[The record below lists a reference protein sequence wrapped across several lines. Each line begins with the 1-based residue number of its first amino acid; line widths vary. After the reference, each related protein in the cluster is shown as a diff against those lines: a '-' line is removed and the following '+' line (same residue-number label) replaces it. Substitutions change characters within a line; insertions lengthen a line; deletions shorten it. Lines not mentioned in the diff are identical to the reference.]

1 MILTRKKYVVAV
13 SGGIDSVVLLD
24 MLVRDKTHNLVV
36 AHFDHGIRD
45 DSADDAAFVEGL
57 ARRYGLTFYSKREE
71 LGKDASESVARA
83 RRYGFLED
91 IAREHQGT
99 IVTAHH
105 ADDIIETIAINI
117 SRGTGW
123 RGLAVLNRT
132 DIERPL
138 LSLTKHEIRMYAL
151 ANRLEWV
158 EDSTNQTDA
167 YLRNRVRA
175 QISREL
181 NPAKRHVLMELWKR
195 QRELKKDI
203 SHELSTYFKED
214 AIYDRYFF
222 IQIEPGIATEVL
234 RYIIQR
240 HSAVMPTRPQA
251 DRALIAVKT
260 AKPGSSFELGGSVT
274 LRFTERSLI
283 VETP

>member
-1 MILTRKKYVVAV
+1 MPIPRKKYVVAV

-45 DSADDAAFVEGL
+45 DSSDDARFVEEL
-57 ARRYGLTFYSKREE
+57 ARRYGLTFYTKREE
-71 LGKDASESVARA
+71 LGKDASESTARA
-83 RRYGFLED
+83 RRYTFLSD

-158 EDSTNQTDA
+158 EDSTNQTDV
-167 YLRNRVRA
+167 YLRNRIRLRIA
-175 QISREL
+175 REL
-181 NPAKRHVLMELWKR
+181 TPAKRHVVTELWKR
-195 QRELKKDI
+195 QRELRKEI
-203 SHELSTYFKED
+203 LSELATFIKYDATYE
-214 AIYDRYFF
+214 RYFF
-222 IQIEPGIATEVL
+222 IQVDSMAATEVL
-234 RYIIQR
+234 RYLIQH
-240 HSAVMPTRPQA
+240 HSGLTPTRPQA
-251 DRALIAVKT
+251 DRALIAIKT
-260 AKPGSSFELGGSVT
+260 AKPGTSFQVGGAVT

>member
-1 MILTRKKYVVAV
+1 MPITRKKYVVAV

-45 DSADDAAFVEGL
+45 DSSDDARFVEGL
-57 ARRYGLTFYSKREE
+57 ARRYGLPFYTKREE
-71 LGKDASESVARA
+71 LGKDASESIARA
-83 RRYGFLED
+83 RRYAFLSD

-105 ADDIIETIAINI
+105 ADDIIETIAINLT
-117 SRGTGW
+117 RGTGW
-123 RGLAVLNRT
+123 RGLAVLNRAE
-132 DIERPL
+132 IERPL

-158 EDSTNQTDA
+158 EDSTNQTDL
-167 YLRNRVRA
+167 YLRNRLRLRIA
-175 QISREL
+175 REL
-181 NPAKRHVLMELWKR
+181 TSAKRHVVTELWKR
-195 QRELKKDI
+195 QRELRSEISSELAAFVKDNA
-203 SHELSTYFKED
+203 T
-214 AIYDRYFF
+214 YDRYFF
-222 IQIEPGIATEVL
+222 IQVDVVVATEVL
-234 RYIIQR
+234 RHLVQH
-240 HSAVMPTRPQA
+240 HSGLAPTRPQA
-251 DRALIAVKT
+251 DRALIAIKT
-260 AKPGSSFELGGSVT
+260 AKPGASFQIGGAVT

>member
-1 MILTRKKYVVAV
+1 MNTRKKYVVAV

-24 MLVRDKTHNLVV
+24 MLFRDKTHNLVV

-57 ARRYGLTFYSKREE
+57 ARRYGLPFYSKREE
-71 LGKDASESVARA
+71 LGKNASESEARS
-83 RRYGFLED
+83 RRYRFLED

-105 ADDIIETIAINI
+105 ADDIIETIAINLT
-117 SRGTGW
+117 RGTGW
-123 RGLAVLNRT
+123 RGLAVLNRE

-158 EDSTNQTDA
+158 EDSTNQTDT
-167 YLRNRVRA
+167 YLRNRIRA
-175 QISREL
+175 RIGREL
-181 NPAKRHVLMELWKR
+181 NHSKRHVLTELWKR
-195 QRELKKDI
+195 QRELKKEI
-203 SHELSTYFKED
+203 SHELSRHIKED
-214 AIYDRYFF
+214 ATYDRYFF
-222 IQIEPGIATEVL
+222 IQADAVAATEVL
-234 RYIIQR
+234 RYIIWH
-240 HSAVMPTRPQA
+240 HSATAPTRPQA
-251 DRALIAVKT
+251 ERALVAVKT
-260 AKPGSSFELGGSVT
+260 AKPGTRFELGGSVT